1 MTATISELPQ
11 LEVGATARFSKTI
24 TAEDVQGFAALS
36 GDFNPLHLDADFAR
50 KTTFGRPVV
59 HGMLLG
65 SFVSRMI
72 GMQLPGAG
80 ALWMRQSFQ
89 WAAPVFV
96 GDTVEITLKVAH
108 KSVGS
113 NTITLEVSA
122 VNQNGKTV
130 MTGDGAVR
138 LLEQEQAY
146 KPGRSL
152 KERVVLISG
161 GTAHAGAAMALRLAR
176 EGAAVAVNSS
186 LIYGGDEASAMD
198 LAATILQDG
207 GRAMAVRL
215 DSSDLNSAKAGLDL
229 IRQEFG
235 RPVDVLINNATA
247 SFAPRPFMDLSW
259 EIIQDVL
266 DAEIRRVFHC
276 CQAVLPGMMEQKS
289 GCIVNIGSVMTRQVP
304 APQWAPFVVAKSALQ
319 GLTRSLASEFGP
331 QGIRVNMVSL
341 NTGDLDASAGNDR
354 LRKVQAMQTPLRRLA
369 APEDIAQAV
378 VFLCSEAGSFI
389 TGVDLP
395 VAGGFSL

>member
-1 MTATISELPQ
+1 MTATITELPQ

-24 TAEDVQGFAALS
+24 TTEEVQGFAAIS

-96 GDTVEITLKVAH
+96 GDTVDITLRITH

-122 VNQNGKTV
+122 VNQDGKTV
-130 MTGDGAVR
+130 MNGDGAVR
-138 LLEQEQAY
+138 LLEQQQVHN
-146 KPGRSL
+146 PGRSL

-161 GTAHAGAAMALRLAR
+161 GAAQAGAAMALRLAH

-186 LIYGGDEASAMD
+186 LIYGGDENSAMD
-198 LAATILQDG
+198 IAATIRQDG
-207 GRAMAVRL
+207 GRAIAVRV
-215 DSSDLNSAKAGLDL
+215 DSADLGSAKAGLEL
-229 IRQEFG
+229 IRREFG
-235 RPVDVLINNATA
+235 QPVDVLINNTTA
-247 SFAPRPFMDLSW
+247 AFSPKPFMDLSW
-259 EIIQDVL
+259 DTVQSIL
-266 DAEIRRVFHC
+266 DAEIRKVFHC
-276 CQAVLPGMMEQKS
+276 CQAVLPGMIEQKS

-304 APQWAPFVVAKSALQ
+304 APLWTPFVVAKSALQ

-341 NTGDLDASAGNDR
+341 NAGDLDANAGNDR

-395 VAGGFSL
+395 VAGGFSM